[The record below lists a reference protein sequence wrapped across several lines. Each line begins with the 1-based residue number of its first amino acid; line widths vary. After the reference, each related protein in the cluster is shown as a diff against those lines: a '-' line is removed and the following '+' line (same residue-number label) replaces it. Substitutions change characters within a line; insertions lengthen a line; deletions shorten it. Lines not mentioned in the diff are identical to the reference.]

1 MLARITMPET
11 VNPWNLVSRTA
22 AELRGVPWRT
32 RLARVLALL
41 FVVIGSLDVVSTN
54 VAQAAGYVE
63 ANPVIRLIQDQMG
76 AWWAVP
82 KVALH
87 LGLASIILW
96 LPTRKLLFAAGAMV
110 VLYIAIVSHNFS
122 LVT

>member
-1 MLARITMPET
+1 MLTRVVMPKT
-11 VNPWNLVSRTA
+11 VNPWNFVNRKA

-32 RLARVLALL
+32 RLARVLAFL

-54 VAQAAGYVE
+54 VAQAAGYPE
-63 ANPVIRLIQDQMG
+63 ANPVMRLMQEQLG

-87 LGLASIILW
+87 LGLASIVLW
-96 LPTRKLLFAAGAMV
+96 LPTRKLLAAAGMMV

-122 LVT
+122 LAI